1 MEMIERLNTFLNQPN
16 LDQLRPLIEV
26 LTLVSMV
33 TFVISIICIPL
44 LVARLPRDYFQRAA
58 RRGTTTPRRV
68 TSGYLFLLVFRN
80 IAGMALLLA
89 GVAMLFLPGQGIIT
103 MIIGLVIMQVPFK
116 RKLIYRMTRPLS
128 VRHGLDWL
136 RTRMKREPFYW

>member
-1 MEMIERLNTFLNQPN
+1 MVERLNVYLNQLS
-16 LDQLRPLIEV
+16 LDQVKPLLEL
-26 LTLVSMV
+26 LTLISIV
-33 TFVISIICIPL
+33 TFAISIICIPL
-44 LVARLPRDYFQRAA
+44 LVARLPRDYFKRAPQRSA
-58 RRGTTTPRRV
+58 TTQRRV
-68 TSGYLFLLVFRN
+68 TSGYLLLLIVRN
-80 IAGMALLLA
+80 IAGLALLLA
-89 GVAMLFLPGQGIIT
+89 GIAMLFLPGQGIIT